1 MPFSNNQG
9 QLTSK
14 SEVILPNL
22 ELKRHVMV
30 VFVNY
35 KNEERL
41 LKKKKLEWPHH
52 PQYKSMFFFPNA
64 QGQQTLQ
71 SVNTIWPK
79 INFQDFQTHPRFYGC
94 PYHLKE

>member
-52 PQYKSMFFFPNA
+52 PQYKSMFFSKCSRAANTA
-64 QGQQTLQ
+64 LYGQK
-71 SVNTIWPK
+71 SISK
-79 INFQDFQTHPRFYGC
+79 IFKLIQDFMVV
-94 PYHLKE
+94 LII